1 MNTVHIRSAQLF
13 DAGAMARLLNAIIEK
28 GGTTALKGPV
38 TAETLRDWMRQKDI
52 WHVAEL
58 DGEILGFQ
66 WVGQNPDLPPGAC
79 DIATFVALG
88 KHGLGVGSK
97 LFEATRKAAKAAG
110 YAWINAT
117 IMDFNEGG
125 LAYYGSRG
133 FEDWARPEGRIA
145 KRYTL

>member
-1 MNTVHIRSAQLF
+1 
-13 DAGAMARLLNAIIEK
+13 MAALLNAIIEK
-28 GGTTALKGPV
+28 GGTTAFSAAV
-38 TAETLRDWMRQKDI
+38 TGDALRDWMARDGDI

-66 WVGQNPDLPPGAC
+66 WIGPREKLPPEAC

-88 KHGLGVGSK
+88 KHGLGVGSR
-97 LFEATRKAAKAAG
+97 LFEATRAAARSDG

-117 IMDFNEGG
+117 IMAYNEGG

-133 FEDWARPEGRIA
+133 FEDWKHADGRIW
-145 KRYTL
+145 KRCPL